1 MGAKAMLAQGLA
13 LGLMPAFELG
23 VRSPRL
29 SSALGI
35 GYVAALI
42 EFVPGSRREAKCKQ
56 TVRYKRHNL
65 YASYVL
71 CLAVWSPVHAGHDAD
86 FAASHSRFAALP
98 MAFSRLRLT
107 IFPVQ
112 SPSSSHYSVRNSY

>member
-23 VRSPRL
+23 VRSPWL

-42 EFVPGSRREAKCKQ
+42 EFVPSLCRPLVEKQNANRRYGTSGINFMQVMSSIWLSGAPFMRAMTPILLRRTADSQ
-56 TVRYKRHNL
+56 
-65 YASYVL
+65 L
-71 CLAVWSPVHAGHDAD
+71 CQWHLAGCV
-86 FAASHSRFAALP
+86 
-98 MAFSRLRLT
+98 
-107 IFPVQ
+107 
-112 SPSSSHYSVRNSY
+112 

>member
-42 EFVPGSRREAKCKQ
+42 EFVPGLCRPLVEKQ
-56 TVRYKRHNL
+56 NANRL
-65 YASYVL
+65 YGTSGITFMQVMSS
-71 CLAVWSPVHAGHDAD
+71 VWSPVHAGHDAD
-86 FAASHSRFAALP
+86 FAASHSRFAGLP
-98 MAFSRLRLT
+98 WHLAGC
-107 IFPVQ
+107 V
-112 SPSSSHYSVRNSY
+112 